1 LKRYDTRP
9 NTVMKP
15 PSVAHTMLKFV
26 MARIGMV
33 GCWLLTM
40 KSVELRHFL

>member
-9 NTVMKP
+9 KTVMNP

-26 MARIGMV
+26 RARIGIIVAVQDEM
-33 GCWLLTM
+33 
-40 KSVELRHFL
+40 RR